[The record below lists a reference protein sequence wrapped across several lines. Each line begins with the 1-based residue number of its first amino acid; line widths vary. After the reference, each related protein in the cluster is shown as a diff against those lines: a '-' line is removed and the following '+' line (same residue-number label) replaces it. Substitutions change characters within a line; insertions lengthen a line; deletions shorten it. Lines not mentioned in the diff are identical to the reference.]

1 MSTRIKIFV
10 DCHVFDYGFQ
20 GSRTYIQ
27 GLYAEL
33 VKNKSYDF
41 YFAATDVANL
51 AKCFEKAD
59 NVFFIEYKLKS
70 KFFRLLFD
78 IPYLIKKLKIDY
90 AHFQYI
96 VPPIKMCRYINSMH
110 DILFLEK
117 REYFPASNRIKNAF
131 LYRLSGKISDLILTG
146 SYFSKNSI
154 EKHFQLNNVD
164 VTVYGVED
172 LFFEKFDRN
181 EQQQRVKEKFG
192 YENYILYISRHEP
205 RKNHYLLLKSYVDLQ
220 LHHSSDLVLIGDV
233 TFHDPK
239 FDQLYQSLSPEVKSK
254 IHLLNKVPY
263 SDLILILRGATVAV
277 YPSIAEGYGL
287 PPLES
292 AAAGIPTLCSNATS
306 MAEFDFFGDDFFDPL
321 NEEEFK
327 IKLAD
332 KISNPN
338 PEKALE
344 MSKLVAEKYN
354 WKVASDAYLAILQA
368 DISKRK

>member
-1 MSTRIKIFV
+1 MNARKKIFV

-33 VKNKSYDF
+33 IKNKSFDF
-41 YFAATDVANL
+41 YFAATDVENL
-51 AKCFEKAD
+51 ASCFEKAD
-59 NVFFIEYKLKS
+59 NVFFVKYKIKS
-70 KFFRLLFD
+70 KFFRLLID
-78 IPYLIKKLKIDY
+78 IPYLIKKLRIDY

-131 LYRLSGKISDLILTG
+131 LYRLSGKISDIIVTG
-146 SYFSKNSI
+146 SYFSKKSI
-154 EKHFQLNNVD
+154 EKHFGLPNVS
-164 VTVYGVED
+164 VMVYGVED
-172 LFFEKFDRN
+172 LFFEKFDRI
-181 EQQQRVKEKFG
+181 QQQQLVKEKFG
-192 YENYILYISRHEP
+192 FENYVIYISRHEP
-205 RKNHYLLLKSYVDLQ
+205 RKNHYRLLKAFIDLKRYTT
-220 LHHSSDLVLIGDV
+220 SDLVLIGDV

-239 FDQLYQSLSPEVKSK
+239 FDQLYQSLDAEIKHK

-263 SDLILILRGATVAV
+263 SDLILLLRGATVAV

-321 NEEEFK
+321 NEEEIK
-327 IKLAD
+327 IKLED
-332 KISNPN
+332 KLSNPK

-354 WKVASDAYLAILQA
+354 WKVASDAFLEILQG
-368 DISKRK
+368 DIRKRE